1 MKIIALIM
9 LVVFALDMM
18 AALYFLHTWLAG
30 VLLLLSVVAV
40 RRIFLVCRCVT
51 ILAHR
56 APQLWATLRSASSLI
71 TSARISSSV
80 FPAIRAAISTSTS

>member
-30 VLLLLSVVAV
+30 ALLLLSVVAV

-51 ILAHR
+51 IWLIAHLSCGCLAVSFQPDHQR
-56 APQLWATLRSASSLI
+56 ADFLVS
-71 TSARISSSV
+71 
-80 FPAIRAAISTSTS
+80 FPGNPGSN